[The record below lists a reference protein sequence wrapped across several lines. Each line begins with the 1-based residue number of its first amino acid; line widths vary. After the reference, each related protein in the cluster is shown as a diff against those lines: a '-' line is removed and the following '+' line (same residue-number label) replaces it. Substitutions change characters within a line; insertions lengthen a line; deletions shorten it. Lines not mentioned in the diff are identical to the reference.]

1 LELKWAKD
9 KAIVERLKSKLSEL
23 QFKNERLDMEVQG
36 MTLELGRSVL
46 GGQISVLKEILGEKQ
61 T

>member
-1 LELKWAKD
+1 MELKWAKD